1 MKETHS
7 LKIRSLKHR
16 IECVVLSSYI
26 QEQNNFSK
34 IQKILEQLF
43 EKILFMT
50 GFLDKKMGLI
60 QKVLTPQLPFV

>member
-1 MKETHS
+1 MKEIHS
-7 LKIRSLKHR
+7 LKIHSLKHK
-16 IECVVLSSYI
+16 IECVVLGACI

-43 EKILFMT
+43 EKIRFMT

-60 QKVLTPQLPFV
+60 QKVLAPQLPCM